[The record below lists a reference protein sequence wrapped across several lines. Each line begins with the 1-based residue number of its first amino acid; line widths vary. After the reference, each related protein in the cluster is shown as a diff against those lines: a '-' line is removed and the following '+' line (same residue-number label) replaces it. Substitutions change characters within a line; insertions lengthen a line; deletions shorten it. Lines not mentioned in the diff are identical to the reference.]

1 MAIADRWQF
10 LKHYFAEPQKVG
22 ALAPSSPALADAL
35 CRPFSQR
42 TAPARILEVGAGT
55 GAITRRICELLGDE
69 DHLDICEM
77 ESELADILEKRVL
90 SEPRADRAHAQG
102 RIRLMRIPIQEL
114 AEDERYDFII
124 SGLPLTAF
132 DLRDV
137 RQAFQIM
144 KRCLKPEG
152 TLSYYEYMVLRRVSR
167 TLALGSKRRRIHRV
181 SAYLNR
187 TIKAHEFRHDLVFG
201 NFPPARARHLRF
213 NGRSNA

>member
-10 LKHYFAEPQKVG
+10 FKHYIAEPQKMG
-22 ALAPSSPALADAL
+22 ALSPSSPALADAL

-42 TAPARILEVGAGT
+42 REPARILEVGAGT
-55 GAITRRICELLGDE
+55 GAITRRICELLGEE
-69 DHLDICEM
+69 DYLDICEM
-77 ESELADILEKRVL
+77 EAELADILEKRVL
-90 SEPRADRAHAQG
+90 SEPRAARAYAQG
-102 RIRLMRIPIQEL
+102 RIRLMRIPIQKL
-114 AEDERYDFII
+114 ASDERYDFII

-137 RQAFQIM
+137 REAFQIM
-144 KRCLKPEG
+144 KRCLKPGG

-167 TLALGSKRRRIHRV
+167 TFALGSKRRRIHRV

-187 TIKAHEFRHDLVFG
+187 TIKAHEFHHDLVFS

-213 NGRSNA
+213 NGEARS